1 MFLINLLESEASGNK
16 WQSWI
21 LIGVLVVLLIAF
33 LIWSNVSNKKKQ
45 KQFNETLNAIK
56 PGSKVKTIGG
66 ICGIVVSVNNEENT
80 FVLKTGED
88 GKEGNYIKFDK
99 QAIYQTDAKAEPVAA
114 AKKEEKAEKTEKIEK
129 TEEVKPA
136 DEAAAETAD
145 EAKETKE

>member
-1 MFLINLLESEASGNK
+1 MFLMNLLESEAGTNK

-21 LIGVLVVLLIAF
+21 LIGVLVVLLVAF
-33 LIWSNVSNKKKQ
+33 LVWSNVSNKKKQ
-45 KQFNETLNAIK
+45 KQFNETINAIK

-114 AKKEEKAEKTEKIEK
+114 AKAEKTEKVAKAEK
-129 TEEVKPA
+129 VENAEDVKVE
-136 DEAAAETAD
+136 DEAVSETAD
-145 EAKETKE
+145 ETKE